1 MLIHE
6 DMDDERTLEEEEALQ
21 DQVEVMEELSNLE
34 KVRCALISV
43 NFLGSHQIV
52 LLAFVGKGNA
62 H

>member
-34 KVRCALISV
+34 KVSV
-43 NFLGSHQIV
+43 CLNQLCFLRSHQIV
-52 LLAFVGKGNA
+52 LLAHVGKRNA